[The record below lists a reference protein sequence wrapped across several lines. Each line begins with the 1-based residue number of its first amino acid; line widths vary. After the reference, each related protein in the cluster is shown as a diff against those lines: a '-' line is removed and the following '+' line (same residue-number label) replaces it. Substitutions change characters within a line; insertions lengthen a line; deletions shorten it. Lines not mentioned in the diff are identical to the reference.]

1 MKPAT
6 CTADEPDQQALR
18 ALLDSMPQ
26 PAWITEHD
34 GTTIWHNQPWYRYTG
49 AHPTRNH
56 AESWR
61 QVCAPEALA
70 ALTARWDQARLS
82 GLPYEMEVPIRSAAG
97 EFRWFLARAQ
107 PVVLGNGR
115 ILRWLGTCT
124 DVDQLRRIRAEAAG
138 YARIKDQ
145 LLSTLSHE
153 LRTPLTAILGWAQV
167 LRRGGRDAADL
178 QRGLQTIE
186 RNARLQ
192 AQLIEDLLDMSS
204 LSGGRLQLQL
214 RSTAVLPLL
223 AAAMAQLQTLASAA
237 AIELE
242 LASAEANLMVL
253 GDSERLQQLL
263 GKLLHNAIKFS
274 TPGSRVRLH
283 AAREDSTVCIRID
296 DQGIGIVP
304 SALPHIFE
312 PFHQADP
319 GLSRGYGGLG
329 LGLAI
334 ARQLAELHHGMLSA
348 ESAGLGQGARFTLRL
363 PAQLQAPA

>member
-6 CTADEPDQQALR
+6 CTAHQSDQLALR
-18 ALLDSMPQ
+18 ALLDSMPH
-26 PAWITEHD
+26 PAWITEQD
-34 GTTIWHNQPWYRYTG
+34 GGTIWHNQPWYRYTG
-49 AHPTRNH
+49 IRPAQLHT
-56 AESWR
+56 ESWR

-70 ALTARWDQARLS
+70 ALTARWEQARRN
-82 GLPYEMEVPIRSAAG
+82 GQPYELEVPLRSADG

-107 PVVLGNGR
+107 PVVLDNGQ
-115 ILRWLGTCT
+115 IVRWLGTCT
-124 DVDQLRRIRAEAAG
+124 DVDQLRRIRTEAAG

-145 LLSTLSHE
+145 FLSTLSHE

-214 RSTAVLPLL
+214 SSVAIAPLL
-223 AAAMAQLQTLASAA
+223 AAAMAQWQALASATS
-237 AIELE
+237 IQLE
-242 LASAEANLMVL
+242 LAAVEADLRVL
-253 GDSERLQQLL
+253 GDSERMQQLL
-263 GKLLHNAIKFS
+263 SKLLHNAIKFS
-274 TPGSRVRLH
+274 APATRVCLGARRAGSTICI
-283 AAREDSTVCIRID
+283 TVA
-296 DQGIGIVP
+296 DQGIGIVE

-319 GLSRGYGGLG
+319 GMSRRHGGLG

-334 ARQLAELHHGMLSA
+334 ARQLAELHHGRLTA
-348 ESAGLGQGARFTLRL
+348 ESAGLGQGARFTLHL
-363 PAQLQAPA
+363 PAAPAPD